1 MEEAK
6 VKIPDNEYY
15 QKLEE
20 YINEVKHM
28 PGTLINVLHKA
39 QGIFG
44 YLPVEVQSFIAD
56 KLGVPY
62 SKVYGVVTFY
72 NFFSMEPRGK
82 YVVNI
87 CMGTACYVKGADR
100 VVEYFKQKLGIDEG
114 ETTEDGLFTLTSAR
128 CFGACGLAP
137 VLMVNEDVYGHVDRD
152 KVSEI
157 IKKYKE
163 KEKNE

>member
-15 QKLEE
+15 QELEE
-20 YINEVKHM
+20 YINDVKDM
-28 PGTLINVLHKA
+28 PGVLINVLHKA
-39 QGIFG
+39 QEIFG

-82 YVVNI
+82 YVINI

-100 VVEYFKQKLGIDEG
+100 VVEYFKQKLDIEEG
-114 ETTEDGLFTLTSAR
+114 ETTEDDLFTLTTAR

-137 VLMVNEDVYGHVDRD
+137 VLMVNDDVYGHVDRD

-157 IKKYKE
+157 IKKYRE